1 MCKTY
6 GHVHPE
12 IGLAN
17 TIGINRAGAMV
28 EQDLRVKSLL
38 LELCLFLTKFFLQ
51 CFVLY
56 VADPDGGFRSPV
68 HLFIR
73 PSTKQKIVQQL
84 ITIPKADQNRGKN
97 CVDYVAILMISSTKI
112 VKTVELP
119 T

>member
-1 MCKTY
+1 MCKAH

-17 TIGINRAGAMV
+17 TIGIDRAGAMV

-56 VADPDGGFRSPV
+56 VTNPDGGLRSPV

-73 PSTKQKIVQQL
+73 PSTKQKIIQQL
-84 ITIPKADQNRGKN
+84 ITRLKIKQAYQNWGEN
-97 CVDYVAILMISSTKI
+97 CDDYVAIL
-112 VKTVELP
+112 
-119 T
+119 